1 MIMPEK
7 TNPRI
12 PSPPI
17 GWPLLPLPQD
27 GGLQYPTLEASV
39 NQSIRIILLTQPG
52 EQLMRPTFGA
62 GLQRFLHEPGTLVTR
77 RRIKD
82 AIAESLDLWEPRILV
97 DRIDVWE
104 NDERPDAV
112 RVEIVYRLKRTG
124 QALSMTLTMNM
135 GT

>member
-1 MIMPEK
+1 MSQK

>member
-1 MIMPEK
+1 MPQK

-77 RRIKD
+77 RRIRD

-104 NDERPDAV
+104 NEERPDAV

>member
-1 MIMPEK
+1 MPQK

-17 GWPLLPLPQD
+17 GWPLLPLPQN

-77 RRIKD
+77 RRIRD

-104 NDERPDAV
+104 NEERPDAV

>member
-1 MIMPEK
+1 MATK

-17 GWPLLPLPQD
+17 GWPLLPAPQE
-27 GGLQYPTLEASV
+27 GELHYPGLEASV
-39 NQSIRIILLTQPG
+39 SQSIRIILLTQPG
-52 EQLMRPTFGA
+52 EQLMRPAFGA

-82 AIAESLDLWEPRILV
+82 AIAESLALWEPRILV

-104 NDERPDAV
+104 SEERPDAV
-112 RVEIVYRLKRTG
+112 RIEIVYRLKRTG
-124 QALSMTLTMNM
+124 QTLSMTLTMNM

>member
-1 MIMPEK
+1 MPSN
-7 TNPRI
+7 TNTRI

-27 GGLQYPTLEASV
+27 GALNFPSLEASV

-82 AIAESLDLWEPRILV
+82 AIGESLGLWEPRIIV

-104 NDERPDAV
+104 SEDRPDAV

>member
-1 MIMPEK
+1 MPQK

-77 RRIKD
+77 RRIRD

-97 DRIDVWE
+97 DRIAVWE
-104 NDERPDAV
+104 DEERPDAV

>member
-1 MIMPEK
+1 MTSK

-77 RRIKD
+77 RRIRD

-104 NDERPDAV
+104 NEERPDAV

>member
-1 MIMPEK
+1 MPQK

-104 NDERPDAV
+104 NEERPDAV
-112 RVEIVYRLKRTG
+112 RAEIVYRLKRTG

>member
-1 MIMPEK
+1 MPQK

-77 RRIKD
+77 RRIRD

>member
-1 MIMPEK
+1 MATK

-12 PSPPI
+12 PSPPV
-17 GWPLLPLPQD
+17 GWPLLPTPQD
-27 GGLQYPTLEASV
+27 GELHYPTLEASV

-52 EQLMRPTFGA
+52 EQLMRPAFGA

-82 AIAESLDLWEPRILV
+82 AIAESLALWEPRILV

-104 NDERPDAV
+104 SAERPDAV

-124 QALSMTLTMNM
+124 QTLSMALTMNM

>member
-1 MIMPEK
+1 MPQK

-77 RRIKD
+77 RRIRD

-104 NDERPDAV
+104 NEERPDAV
-112 RVEIVYRLKRTG
+112 RAEIVYRLKRTG